1 MTIMKRFAALG
12 IACAMAASLT
22 ACGASITSATMEL
35 PETIEKGESLQ
46 IVTDYTY
53 SNGQAPESAALDK
66 MVDKLGLTYTS
77 SDPDVLAIDENGNIV
92 AVATG
97 SADITMASKDGKI
110 NETKTINVV
119 VTPTAIEMPDTFQMS
134 MDQPEDKLTATVV
147 PEDATD
153 AKITFA
159 SGNTDVL
166 TVADDGTLTAVKDGE
181 ATITAT
187 VDGTEVKSECV
198 VTILPS
204 AEKITLSSTKLT
216 LKPEGNEQLTFT
228 VSPENADTSHKVW
241 YSSDESIA
249 TVDEDGNIK
258 GVKDGTCEISLA
270 MADQT
275 ATCKVTVSSK
285 ANQNNAGSS
294 GSSGGGQASSGSAGG
309 SASGSTSA
317 SGGSSSSTSTVSAG
331 DAAVPFSIAAGTSE
345 WFGID
350 SSDAVFWAVLDN
362 INAYRAAVGVA
373 PLTISDSLTAI
384 ADTRTDQML
393 MAGDMSH
400 DGYQTAEIIA
410 QNYNS
415 AASVVNAWAAS
426 PGHYAA
432 MTNSKY
438 TVCGIACAFE
448 ESGTDY
454 WCVTLG

>member
-1 MTIMKRFAALG
+1 MTIKSRFAALG
-12 IACAMAASLT
+12 IACAMTASLT

-53 SNGQAPESAALDK
+53 SNGQTPESAALDK

-77 SDPDVLAIDENGNIV
+77 SDPDVLTIDENGNIV

-204 AEKITLSSTKLT
+204 AEKITLSNTKLT

-249 TVDEDGNIK
+249 TVDEDGNITAL
-258 GVKDGTCEISLA
+258 KDGTCEISLA
-270 MADQT
+270 MADQN

-285 ANQNNAGSS
+285 SNQSAS
-294 GSSGGGQASSGSAGG
+294 GSANAGG
-309 SASGSTSA
+309 SAAGSASA
-317 SGGSSSSTSTVSAG
+317 SGGSSASTPNVSAG
-331 DAAVPFSIAAGTSE
+331 DVAVPFYETVGSQAWWTTNSN
-345 WFGID
+345 
-350 SSDAVFWAVLDN
+350 DAVYWAVLNN

-373 PLTISDSLTAI
+373 PLSASGDLTSI
-384 ADTRTDQML
+384 AVERTLQMVSS
-393 MAGDMSH
+393 GVMSH

-415 AASVVNAWAAS
+415 AASVVNAWANS

-432 MTNSKY
+432 MTNAKY
-438 TVCGIACAFE
+438 TVCGIACAYE

-454 WCVTLG
+454 WCVTFG

>member
-1 MTIMKRFAALG
+1 MTIKSRFAALG

-46 IVTDYTY
+46 IVTDYNY
-53 SNGQAPESAALDK
+53 SNGQTPESAALDK

-77 SDPDVLAIDENGNIV
+77 SDPDVLTIDENGNIV

-270 MADQT
+270 MADQN

-285 ANQNNAGSS
+285 SNQSASAGAS
-294 GSSGGGQASSGSAGG
+294 GSANAGG

-350 SSDAVFWAVLDN
+350 SSDAVF
-362 INAYRAAVGVA
+362 
-373 PLTISDSLTAI
+373 
-384 ADTRTDQML
+384 
-393 MAGDMSH
+393 
-400 DGYQTAEIIA
+400 
-410 QNYNS
+410 
-415 AASVVNAWAAS
+415 
-426 PGHYAA
+426 
-432 MTNSKY
+432 
-438 TVCGIACAFE
+438 
-448 ESGTDY
+448 
-454 WCVTLG
+454 

>member
-53 SNGQAPESAALDK
+53 SNGQTPEAAALDK

-77 SDPDVLAIDENGNIV
+77 SDPDILTIDENGNIV
-92 AVATG
+92 AVTTG

-110 NETKTINVV
+110 SETKTINVV

-159 SGNTDVL
+159 SDDTDVL
-166 TVADDGTLTAVKDGE
+166 TVADDGILTAVKDGE

-187 VDGTEVKSECV
+187 VDGTEVKFECV

-204 AEKITLSSTKLT
+204 AEEITLSSTKLT

-249 TVDEDGNIK
+249 TVDEDGNITAL
-258 GVKDGTCEISLA
+258 KDGTCDISLA

-285 ANQNNAGSS
+285 TNQNNAGSS
-294 GSSGGGQASSGSAGG
+294 GSFGGGQASSGNAGG
-309 SASGSTSA
+309 SASESTSA
-317 SGGSSSSTSTVSAG
+317 SGGSSASTPTVSAG
-331 DAAVPFSIAAGTSE
+331 DAAVPFGVAAGTSE

-384 ADTRTDQML
+384 ATTRTDQML
-393 MAGDMSH
+393 MSGVLSH
-400 DGYQTAEIIA
+400 DGATTAEIIA
-410 QNYNS
+410 LNARS
-415 AASVVNAWAAS
+415 ASEVVNAWAAS
-426 PGHYAA
+426 SGHYAI
-432 MTNSKY
+432 MTKDKY
-438 TVCGIACAFE
+438 TTCGIACAFE
-448 ESGTDY
+448 ESGCTY
-454 WCVTLG
+454 WCVTFG